1 MKISDESPSLKRES
15 LNKKLIM
22 YSVAAGM
29 TLSLGSKAHAEIQ
42 YTNIDPDMMINQAE
56 NQATRDFLLDL
67 NNDGTPEFKIFQA
80 FSSVTYYYFDS
91 YYYSYNSVLQQATNS
106 GLSVMR
112 ATAENAYVGALNFN
126 ELISADQNFNANKV
140 LGIFSYYD
148 THADGMWANAGQK
161 FMGVKFKIAEEIHY
175 GWVRLSVP
183 IFCKSFTVYDYA
195 YEDEPGKAI
204 RAGQTGNSVADDIS
218 E

>member
-112 ATAENAYVGALNFN
+112 ETAENAYVAALNSN
-126 ELISADQNFNANKV
+126 ALISADQNFNANKV
-140 LGIFSYYD
+140 LGVFSYYD
-148 THADGMWANAGQK
+148 EQPEGFWPGAGEK
-161 FMGVKFKIAEEIHY
+161 FMGVKFKIGENVHY
-175 GWVRLSVP
+175 GWVRLSVSH
-183 IFCKSFTVYDYA
+183 FCKNFSVYDYA

>member
-1 MKISDESPSLKRES
+1 MKIIDESPSLKRES

-29 TLSLGSKAHAEIQ
+29 TLSLGSRAHADIQ
-42 YTNIDPDMMINQAE
+42 YTNIDPDKTITQAE
-56 NQATRDFLLDL
+56 NYSTRDFLLDL

-80 FSSVTYYYFDS
+80 FSSGTYYYFD
-91 YYYSYNSVLQQATNS
+91 YYYFSYNSVLQQATNS

-112 ATAENAYVGALNFN
+112 TTAENAYVGALNFN

-140 LGIFSYYD
+140 LGVFSYYD

-161 FMGVKFKIAEEIHY
+161 FMGVKFKIGENIHY
-175 GWVRLSVP
+175 GWVRLSVSH
-183 IFCKSFTVYDYA
+183 FCENFTVYDYA

-204 RAGQTGNSVADDIS
+204 RAGQTGSSQSS
-218 E
+218 ELSD

>member
-1 MKISDESPSLKRES
+1 MKISDEFPVSKKES
-15 LNKKLIM
+15 LNKKLLM

-29 TLSLGSKAHAEIQ
+29 TLSLGSRAHAEIQ

-80 FSSVTYYYFDS
+80 FSTTYTFSFNYYF
-91 YYYSYNSVLQQATNS
+91 YSYNSVLQQATNN

-112 ATAENAYVGALNFN
+112 ETAENAYVAALDSNA
-126 ELISADQNFNANKV
+126 LISADQNFNANKV
-140 LGIFSYYD
+140 IGVFSYYD

-161 FMGVKFKIAEEIHY
+161 FMGVKFKIGENIHY
-175 GWVRLSVP
+175 GWVRLSVAP
-183 IFCKSFTVYDYA
+183 LCESFIVYDYA

-204 RAGQTGNSVADDIS
+204 RAGQKDYSPQ